1 MARPKKTET
10 EITMQEPAELKIRMT
25 FFEEVLG
32 TASGNPELHDEY
44 IASRNPESPNRAKRI
59 TEEVEAIGEGN
70 VVEKQMTIF
79 PKLADGTPFA
89 WDYQIKGMF
98 KECAK
103 MMRYIKGSESSR
115 ITNYLQKIDGLIFV
129 KERKIPYQNYKRLGD
144 CQRSLRAN
152 TPQGPRVALAHSEN
166 TLSGAEICQCFQA
179 HSNFVELPC
188 RTGITAYA
196 FFSGTIIEGVVIG
209 FEITASRIVLTTVC
223 YNDGDTFTG
232 RFGENVFLT
241 KEEAVQALKER
252 EG

>member
-152 TPQGPRVALAHSEN
+152 TPQGPRVALAHSE
-166 TLSGAEICQCFQA
+166 TVPEGS
-179 HSNFVELPC
+179 
-188 RTGITAYA
+188 Y
-196 FFSGTIIEGVVIG
+196 IE
-209 FEITASRIVLTTVC
+209 FTVLTLDPSLLPAVREWLD
-223 YNDGDTFTG
+223 YGKLHGFGQWRNSGKG
-232 RFGENVFLT
+232 RFEW
-241 KEEAVQALKER
+241 EELR
-252 EG
+252 